1 MRQKIQ
7 SIISAFFV
15 ALALHQMAPV
25 AAADTVP
32 KRVAD
37 WVDAYEDFDL
47 NRFLNFYAEN
57 VTFKDPTAGIDFP
70 NKQALTDAYTNIMQG
85 RWGGDFR
92 MDINSVVESGDTV
105 VMEGIFSLSFNGE
118 VAKMNFTTWLDFEGG
133 LIVRQLDLFNY
144 AALRRQIPTYG
155 QGLPAEYTGPRD

>member
-1 MRQKIQ
+1 MKQKIF
-7 SIISAFFV
+7 STFSAFFV
-15 ALALHQMAPV
+15 ALALNQMAPV
-25 AAADTVP
+25 AATDTVP
-32 KRVAD
+32 QRVAD
-37 WVDAYEDFDL
+37 WVDAYQDFDL
-47 NRFLNFYAEN
+47 NRFLNFYADN
-57 VTFKDPTAGIDFP
+57 VSFKDPTAGIDFP
-70 NKQALTDAYTNIMQG
+70 NKRALADAYSAIMQG

-92 MDINSVVESGDTV
+92 MDINSVVESDDTV

-118 VAKMNFTTWLDFEGG
+118 VAKMNFTTWLDFEDG